1 MSKKN
6 QTSNHPSRWISLTA
20 ARTVISPPKHS
31 EASWAES
38 KDFTSASLNK
48 YLPEV
53 NVLLLNPTNYCSCLR
68 NVNLNRYF
76 HSDMFLRS
84 PLVVLVGVRVDDVS
98 DETVVMA
105 AVCCA
110 RVHCDADEVVLVAL
124 RDLRLA
130 LFPKTCSTRQILLR
144 LPLVT

>member
-1 MSKKN
+1 M
-6 QTSNHPSRWISLTA
+6 
-20 ARTVISPPKHS
+20 
-31 EASWAES
+31 
-38 KDFTSASLNK
+38 
-48 YLPEV
+48 
-53 NVLLLNPTNYCSCLR
+53 LL
-68 NVNLNRYF
+68 
-76 HSDMFLRS
+76 HS

-110 RVHCDADEVVLVAL
+110 RVHRDADEVVLVAL

-130 LFPKTCSTRQILLR
+130 LFPKTCSTRRTPLR